1 MAEAEYW
8 QETAQ
13 MYEQLIQKPKMTQ
26 KLLCKPPFRYIHDI
40 FTATLEQT
48 GYGNGLFDES
58 ELDGKSITEKD
69 AKINWLMKL
78 LQLTEL
84 VIGEQIDCKPTKIVA
99 GHEPE
104 KTNYFLQQMFRAAT
118 AGIDTTPHVMQ
129 LLGVAQEGEEAEGD
143 DGQA

>member
-1 MAEAEYW
+1 MAEEEYW

-26 KLLCKPPFRYIHDI
+26 KLLQKPPFRYIHDI
-40 FTATLEQT
+40 FTSTLEQT
-48 GYGNGLFDES
+48 GYGNGLFDEA

-104 KTNYFLQQMFRAAT
+104 KTNFFLQQMFRAAT

-129 LLGVAQEGEEAEGD
+129 LLGVA
-143 DGQA
+143 